1 MLDELRVVLVRPRYP
16 ENIGAAAR
24 ACLNMGCPG
33 LVLVAPEDFEP
44 DRALPLATP
53 HARHLLESAV
63 LAPDLDTALAGF
75 SAAYGTTARLGGW
88 RTRVLTPRL
97 LAREVLDR
105 LHGGGKVALV
115 FGPED
120 AGLTNEE
127 VLRLTGLCHIPTDAR
142 GSSLNLAQAVM
153 VLLYECLLA
162 DLESRGP
169 GGPESPAPAA
179 RLSLAEMETL
189 FSALRE
195 TLLAIDYL
203 KDQNTDYWMLPVRR
217 FLARAEID
225 RAGFD
230 MLMGLCRQ
238 VRWMSGR
245 KS

>member
-53 HARHLLESAV
+53 HARQILESALV
-63 LAPDLDTALAGF
+63 VPDLDAALAGF

-88 RTRVLTPRL
+88 RSRIMTPRV
-97 LAREVLDR
+97 LAREALAR
-105 LHGGGKVALV
+105 LADGGRVALV

-142 GSSLNLAQAVM
+142 GTSLNLAQAVM
-153 VLLYECLLA
+153 VLLYECFLA
-162 DLESRGP
+162 SLE
-169 GGPESPAPAA
+169 GPEPSPPAPAA
-179 RLSLAEMETL
+179 HLSLAEMETL
-189 FSALRE
+189 FAALRE
-195 TLLAIDYL
+195 TLLAIDFL

-217 FLARAEID
+217 FLARAELD

-230 MLMGLCRQ
+230 MLMGVCRQ
-238 VRWMSGR
+238 VRWIAGR